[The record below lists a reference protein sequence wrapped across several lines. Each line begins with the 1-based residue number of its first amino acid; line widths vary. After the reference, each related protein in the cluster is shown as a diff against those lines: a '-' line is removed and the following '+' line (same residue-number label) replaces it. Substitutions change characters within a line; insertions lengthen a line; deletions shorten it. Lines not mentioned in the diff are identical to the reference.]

1 MDPWMAVSVL
11 SRWLHVG
18 TAIVLL
24 GGSVYLRYV
33 LMPAAADL
41 PEAEHQRLQQRLMG
55 RWRKFVMAGIGLL
68 LLSGGYNYLA
78 VAIPTHKG
86 QGGYHAFLGT
96 KILLALVVFFLAS
109 ALVGRAKIFETIR
122 ENRRKWLAVII
133 ALAAVIV
140 GISGFVKVVF
150 PPQAPPSS
158 PAEALE
164 SAPIVPGAI
173 VPGD

>member
-1 MDPWMAVSVL
+1 NSGEFDDGPRALLVRRGLRYAAFRHARFAAPEQSLTEKRSMDSWMAVSVL

-18 TAIVLL
+18 SAIVLL

-68 LLSGGYNYLA
+68 LLSGGYNYVA

-96 KILLALVVFFLAS
+96 KILLALVVFFLA
-109 ALVGRAKIFETIR
+109 
-122 ENRRKWLAVII
+122 
-133 ALAAVIV
+133 
-140 GISGFVKVVF
+140 
-150 PPQAPPSS
+150 
-158 PAEALE
+158 
-164 SAPIVPGAI
+164 
-173 VPGD
+173 